1 MDCKTV
7 RQALFL
13 YADDELDAELL
24 ARFCAHLGLCP
35 ECQDQ
40 ANHARRLVLIV
51 RQRCQCLRLSAPERL
66 RVRILA
72 SLHQPQE
79 ERAH

>member
-35 ECQDQ
+35 ECQNEAD
-40 ANHARRLVLIV
+40 HARRLVLIV
-51 RQRCQCLRLSAPERL
+51 RQRCQCMRLSAPERL
-66 RVRILA
+66 RIRILA
-72 SLHQPQE
+72 SLTQRQDGG
-79 ERAH
+79 AH